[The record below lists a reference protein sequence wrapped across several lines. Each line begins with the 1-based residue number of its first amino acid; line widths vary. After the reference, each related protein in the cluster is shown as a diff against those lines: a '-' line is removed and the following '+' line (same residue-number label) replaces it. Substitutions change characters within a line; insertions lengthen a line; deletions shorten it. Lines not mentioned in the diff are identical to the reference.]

1 MHKPD
6 ASVLFPF
13 FHLSPHPRPSCL
25 LQQGVLPMQSPPSQ
39 SDPVK
44 KQEDDDK
51 AEKRDVKPL
60 PKTLNR
66 VPRKSTQPS
75 ITFQF
80 L

>member
-1 MHKPD
+1 
-6 ASVLFPF
+6 
-13 FHLSPHPRPSCL
+13 
-25 LQQGVLPMQSPPSQ
+25 MQSPPSQ

-66 VPRKSTQPS
+66 VPRKSATIYYLPIS
-75 ITFQF
+75 LI
-80 L
+80 LSAMKGACVS